1 MPNGGSDCCGTC
13 WFNRRNQGERDWQR
27 CADDLV
33 DPYCDIRDRAIEDP
47 FYTYC
52 ANHPHRRP
60 DRDRTPIGPILRYAG
75 DGMSNDREVW
85 VESPDSEEIRLHLL
99 ELLEEFLAGDVQEW
113 YPIGPGVGEAVIMQL
128 GEFREK
134 RALEGLRRVEGKF
147 SGGLAGLARAAVGR
161 IEGDRGYSFG
171 Q

>member
-27 CADDLV
+27 HGDDSI
-33 DPYCDIRDRAIEDP
+33 DPYCDIRERAVENP

-60 DRDRTPIGPILRYAG
+60 ERDRIPIGPILRYAG

-85 VESPDSEEIRLHLL
+85 VESPDTEEIRLHLL
-99 ELLEEFLAGDVQEW
+99 GLLDELLAGDVQEW
-113 YPIGPGVGEAVIMQL
+113 YPIGPGVGEVVIRQL

-134 RALEGLRRVEGKF
+134 RALEGLRRIEGKF
-147 SGGLAGLARAAVGR
+147 SGGLAGMAKAVAER
-161 IEGDRGYSFG
+161 IEGG
-171 Q
+171 

>member
-27 CADDLV
+27 HADDSV
-33 DPYCDIRDRAIEDP
+33 GPYCDIRERAIENP

-60 DRDRTPIGPILRYAG
+60 ARDRIPIGPILRYAG

-85 VESPDSEEIRLHLL
+85 VESPDTEEIRSAP
-99 ELLEEFLAGDVQEW
+99 AG
-113 YPIGPGVGEAVIMQL
+113 A
-128 GEFREK
+128 
-134 RALEGLRRVEGKF
+134 
-147 SGGLAGLARAAVGR
+147 AG
-161 IEGDRGYSFG
+161 
-171 Q
+171 